1 MHQPSDLFGPLRIRR
16 RRDFEVEGVGFF
28 EASDDSLL
36 APLAVVKDASLTSL
50 RHAIGRYNHH
60 YGTDQ
65 DPLTLLISED
75 RPESF
80 DSEMTAY
87 LNTSFRVSPT
97 SIRIVVE
104 RITED
109 LLTREPVARLLRPL
123 LAKCGC
129 TLARVTPID
138 TSNYSAIQVEIATT
152 TRGRTIGYA
161 LEIGADV
168 ERLLDAAFATGPLSP
183 ATVGE
188 LLRTGH
194 HGVLVGQPETDW
206 LDVKDRPYQLDE
218 HGRFKLACDIA
229 AFANAAGGLIA
240 IGLRT
245 AKERGQDI
253 ISKARPIPL
262 DGVNLAKH
270 HAVVRDWI
278 YPRPTGVR
286 FDLAVT
292 QRDPDH
298 GLLVIETPKQ
308 PEALKPFF
316 VRRAQV
322 AGRLRT
328 EHLALPVRHGADTS
342 HWDLAELH
350 SLIIA
355 GRAALAQPSPPDT
368 AGNGDQTK

>member
-1 MHQPSDLFGPLRIRR
+1 VLTVRFVNQPSDLFGPLRIRR
-16 RRDFEVEGVGFF
+16 RRDFEVEGAGFF
-28 EASDDSLL
+28 EASDDCLL

-50 RHAIGRYNHH
+50 RHVIGRYNHH

-65 DPLTLLISED
+65 DPLTMLISED

-80 DSEMTAY
+80 DSEMTVY
-87 LNTSFRVSPT
+87 VNTSFRVSPT
-97 SIRIVVE
+97 AIRIVVE

-138 TSNYSAIQVEIATT
+138 SSNYSAIQVEIAAP
-152 TRGRTIGYA
+152 TRGRTIGDA

-168 ERLLDAAFATGPLSP
+168 ERLLDAAFATGPLRP

-229 AFANAAGGLIA
+229 AFANAAGGL
-240 IGLRT
+240 
-245 AKERGQDI
+245 
-253 ISKARPIPL
+253 
-262 DGVNLAKH
+262 
-270 HAVVRDWI
+270 
-278 YPRPTGVR
+278 
-286 FDLAVT
+286 
-292 QRDPDH
+292 
-298 GLLVIETPKQ
+298 
-308 PEALKPFF
+308 
-316 VRRAQV
+316 RA
-322 AGRLRT
+322 
-328 EHLALPVRHGADTS
+328 HD
-342 HWDLAELH
+342 
-350 SLIIA
+350 
-355 GRAALAQPSPPDT
+355 
-368 AGNGDQTK
+368 